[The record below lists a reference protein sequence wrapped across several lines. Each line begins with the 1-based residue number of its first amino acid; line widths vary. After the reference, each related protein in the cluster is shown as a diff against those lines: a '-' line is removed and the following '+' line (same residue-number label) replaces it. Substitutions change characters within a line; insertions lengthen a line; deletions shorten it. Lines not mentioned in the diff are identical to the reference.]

1 MVTLVLSLG
10 RVTGADLGL
19 VLWLACAAAYL
30 GLCFRFR
37 ANRGRRGR
45 RAVFIALLLAAAAF
59 DLLLYVCCCDR
70 GQYVSRGIGAAYG
83 FLLWAPA
90 LLFTAALVTA
100 FNKRRG

>member
-1 MVTLVLSLG
+1 MVTLVYSLS
-10 RVTGADLGL
+10 RVTGAELGL

-37 ANRGRRGR
+37 VNRGKRER
-45 RAVFIALLLAAAAF
+45 RAVLIALLPAAAAF
-59 DLLLYVCCCDR
+59 DLFLYLCSYDH
-70 GQYVSRGIGAAYG
+70 GQYVNRGIGAAYG
-83 FLLWAPA
+83 FLLWGPA